1 MSNFRIQT
9 PSRRP
14 IIRGVRKYS
23 DHKPNLKID
32 FLSRCGYCN
41 APDSWK
47 TAFYEVDHFIP
58 LKRNKK
64 IFLTCK
70 SETDYSNLIYSCRSC
85 NNAKRNKWPTD
96 DELIP
101 NKNDEGFVDPC
112 DKDYIL
118 HLDRDN
124 LGNIKALT
132 KLGEWMYFSMQ
143 LHKPHHQ
150 VIWQL
155 EQLEPVIRQIKESDK
170 LHKLPE
176 HLKDKII
183 KLFVAYDN
191 YRDELRN
198 L

>member
-1 MSNFRIQT
+1 MSNFRFHT
-9 PSRRP
+9 PTRRN
-14 IIRGVRKYS
+14 ITEIVAKYS

-58 LKRNKK
+58 VKRNKK
-64 IFLTCK
+64 IFLTIK
-70 SETDYSNLIYSCRSC
+70 SHTDYSNLVYSCRSC

-96 DELIP
+96 DQ
-101 NKNDEGFVDPC
+101 NVSHKNDQGFVDPC
-112 DKDYIL
+112 DKDYL
-118 HLDRDN
+118 THFDRDQIGNIVALTN
-124 LGNIKALT
+124 LGR
-132 KLGEWMYFSMQ
+132 WMYLSMN
-143 LHKPHHQ
+143 LHKPHHK

-155 EQLEPVIRQIKESDK
+155 EQLEPVIKQIKENDK
-170 LHKLPE
+170 LHILPE
-176 HLKDKII
+176 HIKDRII